1 MWLPVADNARRQRTA
16 TAAPTLAVRINSE
29 LRRVHS
35 ELSRLHV
42 TMTNQLHLLKQAAG
56 GSPRPLLSRLSD
68 PTLNGACRLPRG
80 LRAEYAGEAPSDLC
94 HAMVSRLEGT
104 ICAELRQLRMAVGR
118 LILEVHKLESAEIN
132 NIYFQHHYTG
142 NKSRNAQV
150 REDFPRAQDEQR
162 REEETAAAMRV
173 MYHQMVLQQEEIDA
187 SVAHNLAQRLKQEEE
202 ERRRTLEEQ
211 DEEVAK
217 KLQPSTEPPLPQVED
232 QVGVAFWTL
241 CDSLARQFPP
251 NFTATSLSLPS
262 LHISLSS
269 SANIEA
275 EESTELSHIQQ
286 KHGTVNVS
294 ETREVETMGVKFA
307 RSMFT
312 VAILKAE
319 WRHGVMAEHE
329 RLRIAHRQ
337 RECREAEARSPLGD
351 LPDVALSRYQRDINS
366 VGLPLPEEYLQDN
379 LSQQFRRVPLTID
392 DTLICTITDAA
403 VQTNSGYTSPEDGY
417 AMDSSSSPI
426 SPALSGG
433 LTEDEARRLQEEKDE
448 GVNKSSLPLT
458 AGTRPVALKD
468 ECLRPA
474 SDTIVLVTVILVTR
488 VTLVDCGHI
497 VTPLLE
503 LARRLQEEEQGAQQQ
518 LSMLDQDRLM
528 AIEAQ
533 DKELARLLQ
542 ERERAKAKRARERA
556 KQKALLKKQ
565 QHSGGPGVSDDEGL
579 AMSPGSSGPHSDW
592 GDQPIPPH
600 STAVRPTDLDLA
612 GPRKPRQRFPDPEAI
627 EVLSCSPEAGPSH
640 GHTLPNIAMAIDP
653 TYPRRARTG
662 GSELYASSSPV
673 MSPSVQAYEEDE
685 DSPVPPYMPI
695 QGQRRTMSLEKKG
708 RKSKSKDGCKQQ

>member
-1 MWLPVADNARRQRTA
+1 MYLMNASCVSPV
-16 TAAPTLAVRINSE
+16 
-29 LRRVHS
+29 
-35 ELSRLHV
+35 
-42 TMTNQLHLLKQAAG
+42 
-56 GSPRPLLSRLSD
+56 
-68 PTLNGACRLPRG
+68 
-80 LRAEYAGEAPSDLC
+80 
-94 HAMVSRLEGT
+94 
-104 ICAELRQLRMAVGR
+104 
-118 LILEVHKLESAEIN
+118 
-132 NIYFQHHYTG
+132 QHHYTG

-173 MYHQMVLQQEEIDA
+173 MYHQMVLKQEEIDA

-232 QVGVAFWTL
+232 QLKEVYTGLTL
-241 CDSLARQFPP
+241 YP
-251 NFTATSLSLPS
+251 
-262 LHISLSS
+262 
-269 SANIEA
+269 
-275 EESTELSHIQQ
+275 LSHIQQ
-286 KHGTVNVS
+286 KHGTVNVR
-294 ETREVETMGVKFA
+294 ETREVEAMGMKFA

-319 WRHGVMAEHE
+319 WRHGPRLVVLGVMAVPVNVFTEHE
-329 RLRIAHRQ
+329 RLRIAHRK

-379 LSQQFRRVPLTID
+379 LSQQFR
-392 DTLICTITDAA
+392 ICTITDAA

-417 AMDSSSSPI
+417 AMDSSSSPV

-433 LTEDEARRLQEEKDE
+433 ITEDEARRLQEEKDE
-448 GVNKSSLPLT
+448 VCKDIRT
-458 AGTRPVALKD
+458 RFTRRAGTRPVALKD

-497 VTPLLE
+497 VTPWCLE
-503 LARRLQEEEQGAQQQ
+503 AKNYLIMATNRLQEEEQGAQQQ

-673 MSPSVQAYEEDE
+673 MSPSVQAHYKLLCAAYEEDE